1 MPRFK
6 LNDTLV
12 LNGRRARVVWLMEN
26 PNEIETM
33 DEYIVEFDDKERQF
47 FVSSELEDSYLRKS
61 A

>member
-26 PNEIETM
+26 PNEIESM
-33 DEYIVEFDDKERQF
+33 DEYIVEYDNRERQF
-47 FVSSELEDSYLRKS
+47 FVSSELEESYLRQS

>member
-12 LNGRRARVVWLMEN
+12 LNGRRARVVWLQEN
-26 PNEIETM
+26 PNEIEAM
-33 DEYIVEFDDKERQF
+33 DEYILEFDNKERQF
-47 FVSSELEDSYLRKS
+47 FVSSELEEGYLRQS